1 MNMGLG
7 SMAIPASLTII
18 TVIIMVWTLVWKGIG
33 LWYSARKK
41 DTIWFLVFLLLNLLG
56 IPEIIYLALKTDF
69 FKTLDKKILKKK

>member
-1 MNMGLG
+1 MGLG